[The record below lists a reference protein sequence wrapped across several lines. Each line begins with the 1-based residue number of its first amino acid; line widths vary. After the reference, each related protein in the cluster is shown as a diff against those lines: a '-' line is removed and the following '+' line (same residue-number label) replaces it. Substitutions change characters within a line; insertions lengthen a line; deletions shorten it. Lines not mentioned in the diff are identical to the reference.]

1 MIIAFDNQV
10 SLGQSLSANG
20 VAYLTGPVGSVLAFE
35 TTPRTLTTQ
44 LATISSSAIPFT
56 ARIDRAYQG
65 IQFGVVLANR
75 SSTIFTA
82 ATGTATQTVSA
93 NGFDSVTPD
102 VRRLVN
108 LGYL

>member
-10 SLGQSLSANG
+10 SLGQSLSAKG

-35 TTPRTLTTQ
+35 TTPKALTTV
-44 LATISSSAIPFT
+44 LRTISSSAIPFT
-56 ARIDRAYQG
+56 ARIDAAYQG
-65 IQFGVVLANR
+65 IQFSVVLANR
-75 SSTIFTA
+75 SSSIFTA
-82 ATGTATQTVSA
+82 ATGTVVQTVST